1 MRERRRIGRRLRRL
15 ATLTALLV
23 WSFSGTTMASDLDRI
38 ETEFEKAIRNVSPA
52 TVICVPADVKPGRGV
67 QIGTSSGV
75 VIHRKGW
82 ILSDGDVGVWLTRA
96 GRDSPIERHETNTIE
111 VRLPDLSGRG
121 FREYAARVIVR
132 NKRLDTS
139 LLKLEKPPSGLK
151 ALAMADS
158 DDLRVGQF
166 AFAMGNSFGMAAEAP
181 PTLTAGMVSSLVPAA
196 KASDGKWDEVYTSAA
211 VNPGVNG
218 GPLVDARCRL
228 VAIISGPVPPWDPSG
243 NADQP
248 YQFLGKAIPIRRLA
262 AWYSAVPEAKGLFD
276 GARTRAPVAPRAAA
290 LELVVQQAAQS
301 AYRVLVSIEVQRK
314 EPYKEIA
321 VVGQRGLGK
330 LPRYSGPVSGMIVS
344 QDGHVLTSL
353 YNLTNVFAL
362 GSGRPLPQGAPEAL
376 KPEHLLASIQ
386 GIKVWLPDASFSW
399 ARLVARHDG
408 LGLALLQ
415 LVEEKPAAPSPQ
427 PPAASTTEGE
437 PKKDEPS
444 GDESSSG
451 DAPKDQA
458 PKDDA
463 PKEEAPED
471 DAPKSGD
478 TPEDGAGE
486 GEAKPAE
493 GETPASGEESAPPSP
508 ADAPKPQAAAP
519 AKPRT
524 YAVKPLPV
532 VPEDFYTAGRFVVAA
547 GHPFGGRR
555 LPDPLVAFGVL
566 SKQHPLDAT
575 DRWAGAWQTDA
586 SLTDATCGG
595 AAVDLEGRMIGML
608 QLWAPSRHGRNSGI
622 GFIVP
627 WSQIEEVLPQ
637 LMQGRD
643 FRAPFLGIEWAQGAD
658 AALTIARVIPGTAAA
673 KAGLMKDDVIVAMDG
688 VAMDSLQ
695 QAGAFLRRKWSGDRV
710 TITVERGSDVLDLE
724 AVLGV
729 RE

>member
-1 MRERRRIGRRLRRL
+1 MRTLGRKGRRVRRL
-15 ATLTALLV
+15 AILTALLLGGL
-23 WSFSGTTMASDLDRI
+23 SGTTTAGDLDRI

-75 VIHRKGW
+75 IIHRKGW

-96 GRDSPIERHETNTIE
+96 GRDTPIERHETNTIE

-158 DDLRVGQF
+158 NDLRVGQF

-218 GPLVDARCRL
+218 GPLVDARGRL
-228 VAIISGPVPPWDPSG
+228 VAIISGPVPPWDANG

-262 AWYSAVPEAKGLFD
+262 AWYSAVPEAEGLFE
-276 GARTRAPVAPRAAA
+276 GARTRAPSAPRAAA

-386 GIKVWLPDASFSW
+386 GIKVWLPDGSFSW

-408 LGLALLQ
+408 LGIALLQ
-415 LVEEKPAAPSPQ
+415 LVAEKPA
-427 PPAASTTEGE
+427 PPAQPSASTPAEGAT
-437 PKKDEPS
+437 KKDE
-444 GDESSSG
+444 D
-451 DAPKDQA
+451 PKDGA
-458 PKDDA
+458 SKDDDAKDADPKDGDSQDA
-463 PKEEAPED
+463 DPK
-471 DAPKSGD
+471 
-478 TPEDGAGE
+478 DGGAAGE
-486 GEAKPAE
+486 GEAKLPE
-493 GETPASGEESAPPSP
+493 GDAPASGDEPASP
-508 ADAPKPQAAAP
+508 DPETPKPDAVAP

-532 VPEDFYTAGRFVVAA
+532 VPQDFYTAGRFVVAA
-547 GHPFGGRR
+547 GHPFGGKR

-566 SKQHPLDAT
+566 SKQHALDAT

-627 WSQIEEVLPQ
+627 WLQIEEVLPE

-658 AALTIARVIPGTAAA
+658 AVLTIARVIPGTAAA
-673 KAGLMKDDVIVAMDG
+673 KAGLAKDDVIVAMDG
-688 VAMDSLQ
+688 VAMDTLQ
-695 QAGAFLRRKWSGDRV
+695 QAGAFLRRKWSGDRI
-710 TITVERGSDVLDLE
+710 TITVERGGDVVDLE

>member
-1 MRERRRIGRRLRRL
+1 MRASRRTRRGLVRL
-15 ATLTALLV
+15 VTLAALLV
-23 WSFSGTTMASDLDRI
+23 CGLSGTTTAGDLDRI

-75 VIHRKGW
+75 IIHRKGW
-82 ILSDGDVGVWLTRA
+82 ILSDGDVGVWLSRA
-96 GRDSPIERHETNTIE
+96 GRESPIERHETNTIE

-139 LLKLEKPPSGLK
+139 LLKLEKAPTGLK
-151 ALAMADS
+151 PLAMADS

-218 GPLVDARCRL
+218 GPLVDARGRL
-228 VAIISGPVPPWDPSG
+228 VAIISGPVPPWDANG

-262 AWYSAVPEAKGLFD
+262 AWYSAVPEAEGLFE
-276 GARTRAPVAPRAAA
+276 GARTRAPSAPRAAA
-290 LELVVQQAAQS
+290 LELVVQQAARS

-376 KPEHLLASIQ
+376 KPEHLLAAIR
-386 GIKVWLPDASFSW
+386 GIKVWLPDGSFSW

-408 LGLALLQ
+408 LGIALLQ
-415 LVEEKPAAPSPQ
+415 LVAEKPAPPAE
-427 PPAASTTEGE
+427 PAASEPADGETKKDGESKDAE
-437 PKKDEPS
+437 PKDAEPKDDDTNDGGASEDEAKPS
-444 GDESSSG
+444 EG
-451 DAPKDQA
+451 DAPA
-458 PKDDA
+458 
-463 PKEEAPED
+463 
-471 DAPKSGD
+471 SGD
-478 TPEDGAGE
+478 DPGSPTSDTPD
-486 GEAKPAE
+486 
-493 GETPASGEESAPPSP
+493 PSP
-508 ADAPKPQAAAP
+508 VTP

-532 VPEDFYTAGRFVVAA
+532 VPQDFYTAGRFVVAA
-547 GHPFGGRR
+547 GHPFGGKR

-566 SKQHPLDAT
+566 SKQHALDAT

-627 WSQIEEVLPQ
+627 WLQIEEVLPD

-658 AALTIARVIPGTAAA
+658 AVLTIGRVIPGTAAA
-673 KAGLMKDDVIVAMDG
+673 KAGLAKGDVIVAMDG
-688 VAMDSLQ
+688 VAMDTLQ
-695 QAGAFLRRKWSGDRV
+695 QAGVFLRRKWSGDRI
-710 TITVERGSDVLDLE
+710 TITVERGADVLELE